1 MGSQDVD
8 TRVVEHNIRVVAKCY
23 SKIRSDRLA
32 SLLDKSPD
40 ETEENLSRLVVDKS
54 VYVAAREPVH
64 MQATAVECCE
74 CHGLLH
80 SPLTGLSW
88 I

>member
-1 MGSQDVD
+1 MESQDVD

-40 ETEENLSRLVVDKS
+40 ETEENLARLVVDKS
-54 VYVAAREPVH
+54 V
-64 MQATAVECCE
+64 
-74 CHGLLH
+74 
-80 SPLTGLSW
+80 
-88 I
+88 

>member
-1 MGSQDVD
+1 MD

-40 ETEENLSRLVVDKS
+40 ETEENLARLVVDKS
-54 VYVAAREPVH
+54 V
-64 MQATAVECCE
+64 
-74 CHGLLH
+74 
-80 SPLTGLSW
+80 
-88 I
+88 